1 MVDGFRMMA
10 KLSTLDHPQRD
21 EMLTTMCRMMATL
34 GDEFIIQQHH
44 EFAEQLTP
52 HEELFERFYELIVDY
67 YRESR
72 EVAFYAD
79 KLALTP
85 KYFAKVIKQT
95 TGMTAT
101 EWINRYV
108 LVEAKWLLRHDR
120 GKNVQQIA
128 YLMGFT
134 EQASFS
140 RFFKTYEGVSPTE
153 YRQMDS
159 HLL

>member
-1 MVDGFRMMA
+1 MMA
-10 KLSTLDHPQRD
+10 RLASLDHPERD
-21 EMLTTMCRMMATL
+21 EMLTTMCRIMAAM
-34 GDEFIIQQHH
+34 GDEFILQQHSEFSGNMQSH
-44 EFAEQLTP
+44 EV
-52 HEELFERFYELIVDY
+52 LFERFYQLIVHH

-85 KYFAKVIKQT
+85 KYFATVIKQT

-108 LVEAKWLLRHDR
+108 LVEAKWLLRQDR
-120 GKNVQQIA
+120 QKSIQQIA
-128 YLMGFT
+128 YLLGFT

-140 RFFKTYEGVSPTE
+140 RFFKSYEGVSPTE
-153 YRQMDS
+153 YRAKE
-159 HLL
+159 